1 MLKSGR
7 CEPGLRT
14 RVLVGDIPAL
24 RTTVAHGVENSELDQ
39 GPPDDWTSFQSRC
52 VLEPCSATRS
62 SGRAGMVSVLLHIP
76 EIVACETD
84 CRGARQTHA
93 ARSGGAGIRGEAE
106 MTGKDQ
112 SMLKEKRPL
121 RLRSDGHCKFAYSA
135 LAAFRMGMSGSAF
148 FQKVRKFL

>member
-1 MLKSGR
+1 
-7 CEPGLRT
+7 
-14 RVLVGDIPAL
+14 
-24 RTTVAHGVENSELDQ
+24 
-39 GPPDDWTSFQSRC
+39 
-52 VLEPCSATRS
+52 
-62 SGRAGMVSVLLHIP
+62 MVSVLLHIP
-76 EIVACETD
+76 EIVAGETD

-112 SMLKEKRPL
+112 STLKEKRSLMMRQIPHIGEKVGYV

-148 FQKVRKFL
+148 FQKARKVL